1 MSLKILSANCNGLG
15 DVKKQDLFPYLKNL
29 SFDIY
34 CLQDTRFSPKK
45 ENDIQKKWGGKCFF
59 SSLAASKASRG
70 VAILLNENFAATV
83 SGEQKDP
90 GGNYLMLTLSIQKKR
105 FLLCNIYGPNRDTPS
120 FYDKLQ
126 KDINEME
133 FDCGRVI
140 LCGDFNLVLNP
151 DIDYT
156 NYIHVNNPLSRR
168 RVLQLME
175 DNNLVDV
182 FRERNLV
189 VKSFTWTTS
198 NESKKSRLDFFL
210 ISESLWPYHPESCI
224 VKNDARTSTGKF
236 DHSMITL
243 SLDFQLLE
251 FDNSLLSDK
260 KFVESIHEMI
270 QREQSQHSDQSCEDE
285 AVVVNDQV
293 FLENLLE
300 KIRVECISYRQ
311 CSRNIENSMNDSKNV
326 HEQRVW
332 PEEEE
337 SRNISSGIIP
347 RIKLENGRFIDK
359 QSDILSETKENYK
372 KLYDRKGYASVEDRD
387 RQENL
392 PFSNIKKLADKDS
405 SSLEGPITLEQA
417 TETLNRLKSNRLPGS
432 DGFTLQFFKDFWENL
447 GAIVVRSINYAYDKK
462 KVEHNSEIW
471 FYYMLA

>member
-15 DVKKQDLFPYLKNL
+15 NDKKQDVLFPYLKNL

-34 CLQDTRFSPKK
+34 CLQDTRFLPKK
-45 ENDIQKKWGGKCFF
+45 ENDIQKRWGGKCFF
-59 SSLAASKASRG
+59 SSLTAPTASRG

-83 SGEQKDP
+83 SGVQIDSS
-90 GGNYLMLTLSIQKKR
+90 GNYLMLKLTILEKR
-105 FLLCNIYGPNRDTPS
+105 FLLCSIYGPNSDTPS

-126 KDINEME
+126 KNINEME
-133 FDCGRVI
+133 FDCERVI
-140 LCGDFNLVLNP
+140 LCGDFNLVLNT
-151 DIDYT
+151 DLDYI
-156 NYIHVNNPLSRR
+156 NYEHENNPFARK

-182 FRERNLV
+182 FRERNPG
-189 VKSFTWTTS
+189 VKSHTWTAS
-198 NESKKSRLDFFL
+198 NKSKKSRLDFFL
-210 ISESLWPYHPESCI
+210 ISESLWPHHPESCI
-224 VKNDARTSTGKF
+224 VKNDACTSVGKY

-243 SLDFQLLE
+243 SLDFHLWE
-251 FDNSLLSDK
+251 FDNSFLSDK
-260 KFVESIHEMI
+260 KFVESINEMI
-270 QREQSQHSDQSCEDE
+270 QREQSPHPDQSCEEE
-285 AVVVNDQV
+285 AVVVNDQA

-300 KIRVECISYRQ
+300 KIRVECSSYPP
-311 CSRNIENSMNDSKNV
+311 CSRNTENSMNDSENV

-332 PEEEE
+332 MEEEE
-337 SRNISSGIIP
+337 SRDTLSGIIP
-347 RIKLENGRFIDK
+347 RIKLENDCFIDK
-359 QSDILSETKENYK
+359 QSDILRKTKENYK
-372 KLYDRKGYASVEDRD
+372 TLYDRKEFAAVEDRD

-447 GAIVVRSINYAYDKK
+447 GAIVVRSINYAFDKK
-462 KVEHNSEIW
+462 KS
-471 FYYMLA
+471 